1 MQNRITTSKLF
12 ENKKGINMENKVNIY
27 IKDGKYMVDAAIHTE
42 VMTNDI
48 ADVQE
53 HFSVDCACYFAEA
66 IKEAI
71 MNNSIIQ
78 KKIEEKEDKY
88 NNTEFVKSGDKS

>member
-1 MQNRITTSKLF
+1 
-12 ENKKGINMENKVNIY
+12 MENKVNIY

-66 IKEAI
+66 IKI
-71 MNNSIIQ
+71 NYFQ
-78 KKIEEKEDKY
+78 QRIEEAKKEFIEED
-88 NNTEFVKSGDKS
+88 FV

>member
-1 MQNRITTSKLF
+1 M
-12 ENKKGINMENKVNIY
+12 KGGTNMGNKVNIY
-27 IKDGKYMVDAAIHTE
+27 IKDGKYMVDATIHTE

-53 HFSVDCACYFAEA
+53 HFNVECACYFAEA

-71 MNNSIIQ
+71 TNNSIIQ
-78 KKIEEKEDKY
+78 KKIGEKEDKY
-88 NNTEFVKSGDKS
+88 SNIELTCDKS

>member
-1 MQNRITTSKLF
+1 
-12 ENKKGINMENKVNIY
+12 MENKVNIY

-42 VMTNDI
+42 IMTNDI

-53 HFSVDCACYFAEA
+53 HFNVECACYFAEA

-71 MNNSIIQ
+71 TNNSIIQ
-78 KKIEEKEDKY
+78 KKIREKEDKY
-88 NNTEFVKSGDKS
+88 SNIELTNIEFVKSGDKS

>member
-1 MQNRITTSKLF
+1 
-12 ENKKGINMENKVNIY
+12 MENKVDIY

-48 ADVQE
+48 SDVQE
-53 HFSVDCACYFAEA
+53 HFNVDYAFYFSEA
-66 IKEAI
+66 IKKAI

-78 KKIEEKEDKY
+78 KKIGEKEDKY
-88 NNTEFVKSGDKS
+88 NNIEFVKSGDKS

>member
-1 MQNRITTSKLF
+1 
-12 ENKKGINMENKVNIY
+12 MENKVDIY
-27 IKDGKYMVDAAIHTE
+27 IKDGKYMVDATIHTE

-53 HFSVDCACYFAEA
+53 HFNVDCASYFSEA

-71 MNNSIIQ
+71 MNNSVK
-78 KKIEEKEDKY
+78 KKIKEKGDKY
-88 NNTEFVKSGDKS
+88 NNIEFVKSGDKSWLF